1 MYNKKIEKDV
11 MKNIRLVYESDK
23 IEETCIVIELYGFD
37 DFNIKRIY
45 DKTVKYIEKH
55 FDKNG
60 YLIPTKFFDYYRDLT
75 DRMNKK
81 AQELNTLVANTT
93 FNDFLLKDV
102 EKDIERL
109 HKERLELLVEF
120 DIYDYL
126 VTMHN
131 REILI
136 RNNYN
141 KSNLKFY
148 KGKK

>member
-75 DRMNKK
+75 DRMNK
-81 AQELNTLVANTT
+81 NTRT
-93 FNDFLLKDV
+93 
-102 EKDIERL
+102 
-109 HKERLELLVEF
+109 
-120 DIYDYL
+120 
-126 VTMHN
+126 
-131 REILI
+131 
-136 RNNYN
+136 
-141 KSNLKFY
+141 
-148 KGKK
+148 